1 MPRPYTKKAAPVAVK
16 TTRRKPGPKPKA
28 VQQEA
33 SPAEAQA
40 AEIQPDVNGEAIT
53 KFGEQLAQALEAA
66 ENALR
71 TPDLSNIEIIDLR
84 GVNIFGRFHVAN
96 FLQNAGYIFAE
107 AAETAATD
115 YTYGWLG
122 VDAIRVTHGNKL
134 MFPTCWSAI
143 KDSKAIVKLLAA
155 SASVVVDFSEPLP
168 DQVEILGE
176 KFARQ

>member
-33 SPAEAQA
+33 LPAEAQA
-40 AEIQPDVNGEAIT
+40 AEAQPDANGEAIT
-53 KFGEQLAQALEAA
+53 NFGKQLAQALEAA
-66 ENALR
+66 ENASR
-71 TPDLSNIEIIDLR
+71 TPDLTNIEIIDLR
-84 GVNIFGRFHVAN
+84 GVNNFGRFHVAN

-107 AAETAATD
+107 APETAATD
-115 YTYGWLG
+115 YTCGWLG
-122 VDAIRVTHGNKL
+122 FDAIRLTHGNKL
-134 MFPTCWSAI
+134 MFPTRWCDI

-155 SASVVVDFSEPLP
+155 SANVFVDFSEPLP

>member
-33 SPAEAQA
+33 SPAKAQA
-40 AEIQPDVNGEAIT
+40 AEVPSDVNGKAIT
-53 KFGEQLAQALEAA
+53 NFGEQLAKAMEAA
-66 ENALR
+66 ENAHR
-71 TPDLSNIEIIDLR
+71 TPDLTNIEIIDLR

-107 AAETAATD
+107 APETAATD
-115 YTYGWLG
+115 YTFAWMS
-122 VDAIRVTHGNKL
+122 VDAIRLSHGNKL
-134 MFPTCWSAI
+134 MFPTCWDAI
-143 KDSKAIVKLLAA
+143 KNSKAIVKLLAA
-155 SASVVVDFSEPLP
+155 SANVFVDFSEPLP